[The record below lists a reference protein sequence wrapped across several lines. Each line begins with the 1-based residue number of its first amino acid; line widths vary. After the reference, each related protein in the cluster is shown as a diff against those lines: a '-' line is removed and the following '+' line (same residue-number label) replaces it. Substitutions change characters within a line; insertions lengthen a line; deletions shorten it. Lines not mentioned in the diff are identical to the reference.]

1 MKHSLV
7 LSTAVMT
14 CILATGNAVAQASG
28 EGTKGPKQVVEE
40 FLAMETNGGRLTPE
54 GWRQADAFFA
64 RPAPEPSRRHIVVIS
79 PNYSV
84 YETWTKGDQAQV
96 YNDCEGPGQI
106 DTALR
111 YTPPESGVLK
121 TTGVYRLVRTQ
132 EGVSPT
138 STIRSTEWK
147 IEEPPTFLWL
157 NKETAVRYVAEMR
170 DKTSGPLVKKNADRT
185 LAVLRRHHGITPGA
199 T

>member
-14 CILATGNAVAQASG
+14 FILATGNAVAQASG

-96 YNDCEGPGQI
+96 YNDCEGLGQI

-121 TTGVYRLVRTQ
+121 TTIPPRTHPGRRIAHEHNPIHRVENRRKLLYGMSLRCGIKRAIRLSRRM
-132 EGVSPT
+132 PT
-138 STIRSTEWK
+138 GRSQ
-147 IEEPPTFLWL
+147 F
-157 NKETAVRYVAEMR
+157 
-170 DKTSGPLVKKNADRT
+170 
-185 LAVLRRHHGITPGA
+185 
-199 T
+199 

>member
-1 MKHSLV
+1 MKHSLAF
-7 LSTAVMT
+7 STAVMT
-14 CILATGNAVAQASG
+14 FILATGNAIAQASG

-54 GWRQADAFFA
+54 GWHQADAFFA
-64 RPAPEPSRRHIVVIS
+64 RPATEPSGRRIVVIS
-79 PNYSV
+79 PNHSV
-84 YETWTKGDQAQV
+84 YETWTKGDQAEV
-96 YNDCEGPGQI
+96 YNDCEGLGRI

-132 EGVSPT
+132 EGISPA
-138 STIRSTEWK
+138 STIRSSQWK

-157 NKETAVRYVAEMR
+157 NKETAIRYVAAMR
-170 DKTSGPLVKKNADRT
+170 DKTGDPVIRKNADRT
-185 LAVLRRHHGITPGA
+185 LAVLKRHH
-199 T
+199 